1 MRVLLFLVAI
11 AVVAVPVAVAQSP
24 TIDIS
29 TSTAPVDVLTIQD
42 VDFVNALSPKWLF
55 SIDLR
60 IRGGVPATVN
70 ASMAMTLDVQMATG
84 ESFNRVL
91 YYATRPFAIPGTKT
105 FSNLDLASST
115 IKAEYIV
122 DDVAKKRL
130 EQMALPTGFMPA
142 GIYTFTITVTLERG
156 GTTFTARFRFVLT
169 NPSRL
174 DLVMPMPND
183 RTVNEFPLFQWTF
196 DGPRSRLSVYE
207 RLPNQSSLE
216 EAVNG
221 VPHIVTELRTTSFL
235 YPSAGVR
242 PLEPGK
248 TYVWFVEGLYGNT
261 SGPSNTVKSQ
271 LRSFTVSAGGS
282 NQVMENLL
290 ADLEKALGPA
300 HKPVFD
306 KIRSSL
312 LTPTG
317 QMQVDGKAITVSDL
331 VKLINHFRSNPGRVL
346 STDLE

>member
-1 MRVLLFLVAI
+1 MRALLFLIAIVALVMP
-11 AVVAVPVAVAQSP
+11 AAVAQSP
-24 TIDIS
+24 VIDIS

-42 VDFVNALSPKWLF
+42 VDFINALSPKWLF

-70 ASMAMTLDVQMATG
+70 AFMAITLDVQMATG
-84 ESFNRVL
+84 ESFTRVSS
-91 YYATRPFAIPGTKT
+91 YSTKIFAIPGSRS
-105 FSNLDLASST
+105 FSNLDLARSD
-115 IKAEYIV
+115 IKAEYV
-122 DDVAKKRL
+122 TDDVAKRRL
-130 EQMALPTGFMPA
+130 EQMSLPTGYMPA
-142 GIYTFTITVTLERG
+142 GIYTFSIEVTTERYN
-156 GTTFTARFRFVLT
+156 TKSVAKFRFVLT

-174 DLVMPMPND
+174 DLVMPMQND

-207 RLPNQSSLE
+207 KLPNQSSLE
-216 EAVNG
+216 EAVSG
-221 VPHIVTELRTTSFL
+221 VPQLVKEVNTTSFL

-261 SGPSNTVKSQ
+261 TGASTVKSQ
-271 LRSFTVSAGGS
+271 LRAFTVSAGNA

-300 HKPVFD
+300 HKAAFD

-317 QMQVDGKAITVSDL
+317 QMRVDDKTISVSDL
-331 VKLINHFRSNPGRVL
+331 VKLINYFRSNPNHVI
-346 STDLE
+346 STDVE

>member
-1 MRVLLFLVAI
+1 MRVLLFFIAI
-11 AVVAVPVAVAQSP
+11 VVAVPAVMAQSP
-24 TIDIS
+24 VIDIS

-42 VDFVNALSPKWLF
+42 VDFIHALSPKWLF

-60 IRGGVPATVN
+60 IRGGVPASVT
-70 ASMAMTLDVQMATG
+70 ASMALTLDVQMATG
-84 ESFNRVL
+84 ESFTRVST
-91 YYATRPFAIPGTKT
+91 YSTQQFDIPGARS
-105 FSNLDLASST
+105 FSNLDLANPE
-115 IKAEYIV
+115 IKAEYVI
-122 DDVAKKRL
+122 DDAAKKRL
-130 EQMALPTGFMPA
+130 EQLALPTGYMPA
-142 GIYTFTITVTLERG
+142 GVYTFSIEVTLARYQ
-156 GTTFTARFRFVLT
+156 TTYRARFRFVLT

-174 DLVMPMPND
+174 DLLMPMQND
-183 RTVNEFPLFQWTF
+183 RTVNEFPLFQWMF
-196 DGPRSRLSVYE
+196 DGPRSRLSVFE

-221 VPHIVTELRTTSFL
+221 VPHLVTEVNTTSFL

-248 TYVWFVEGLYGNT
+248 TYVWFVEGIYGNT
-261 SGPSNTVKSQ
+261 SGPSNTMKSQ
-271 LRSFTVSAGGS
+271 LRAFTVSAGGS
-282 NQVMENLL
+282 NLVMENLL

-312 LTPTG
+312 LSPTG
-317 QMQVDGKAITVSDL
+317 QMRVDGKTIPVSDL
-331 VKLINHFRSNPGRVL
+331 VKLIDQFRSNPSHVI

>member
-1 MRVLLFLVAI
+1 MRALLFFIAI
-11 AVVAVPVAVAQSP
+11 AVVAVPVTLAQSP
-24 TIDIS
+24 VIDIT

-42 VDFVNALSPKWLF
+42 VDFINALSPKWLF

-60 IRGGVPATVN
+60 IRGGVPSTVN
-70 ASMAMTLDVQMATG
+70 ASMAITLDVQMATG
-84 ESFNRVL
+84 ESFSRVL
-91 YYATRPFAIPGTKT
+91 TYSTKVVT
-105 FSNLDLASST
+105 INGSRSFSNLDLANPD
-115 IKAEYIV
+115 IKAEYV
-122 DDVAKKRL
+122 LDQVAKRRL
-130 EQMALPTGFMPA
+130 EQMALPTGYMPA
-142 GIYTFTITVTLERG
+142 GIYTFSIEVTTERYN
-156 GTTFTARFRFVLT
+156 TRSVAKFRFVLT

-174 DLVMPMPND
+174 DLVMPMQND
-183 RTVNEFPLFQWTF
+183 WTVNEFPLFQWTF

-207 RLPNQSSLE
+207 KLPNQSSLE
-216 EAVNG
+216 EAVSG
-221 VPHIVTELRTTSFL
+221 VPHLVTEVNTTSFI

-261 SGPSNTVKSQ
+261 SGSNNTVKSQ
-271 LRSFTVSAGGS
+271 LRSFTVSAGNA
-282 NQVMENLL
+282 NQVMEGLL

-317 QMQVDGKAITVSDL
+317 QMRVDGKVISVSDL
-331 VKLINHFRSNPGRVL
+331 VKLINHFRSNPSHVL